1 MERDDYFKWQLLKH
15 IILSHRCKK
24 TLHKVTRDKN
34 RHHPKWEQ
42 ELPACDKVVTMM
54 DINKVTTTII
64 LMWVARLYILNLR
77 LLRLSLS
84 ISRGGPPV
92 ACYDSQKGKNS
103 KNHVHLELE
112 HLVQKYEV
120 WTFGGGAICAG
131 KLCRHSNCLRAAI
144 FRINGRADHY

>member
-1 MERDDYFKWQLLKH
+1 MRQSCNNDGHQQSDNNNHHHVGCKIIYFEF
-15 IILSHRCKK
+15 K
-24 TLHKVTRDKN
+24 TSEAKS
-34 RHHPKWEQ
+34 
-42 ELPACDKVVTMM
+42 
-54 DINKVTTTII
+54 
-64 LMWVARLYILNLR
+64 LNLK
-77 LLRLSLS
+77 
-84 ISRGGPPV
+84 GGPPV

>member
-1 MERDDYFKWQLLKH
+1 M
-15 IILSHRCKK
+15 
-24 TLHKVTRDKN
+24 V
-34 RHHPKWEQ
+34 
-42 ELPACDKVVTMM
+42 
-54 DINKVTTTII
+54 INKVTTTII
-64 LMWVARLYILNLR
+64 IMWVARLYIFKTSEAKSLNLN
-77 LLRLSLS
+77 
-84 ISRGGPPV
+84 V

>member
-1 MERDDYFKWQLLKH
+1 MVID
-15 IILSHRCKK
+15 
-24 TLHKVTRDKN
+24 
-34 RHHPKWEQ
+34 
-42 ELPACDKVVTMM
+42 
-54 DINKVTTTII
+54 KVTTKII
-64 LMWVARLYILNLR
+64 IMWVARLYIYFEFKTFEVK
-77 LLRLSLS
+77 SQS
-84 ISRGGPPV
+84 QGGAEP
-92 ACYDSQKGKNS
+92 CYDNQKGKNN